1 MECCLGEQ
9 VYTAPQKCDSDA
21 EEIVKFLEEHFGI
34 LWSRKRWKHTWNESC
49 ITNYVRMSRIKA
61 GCSREIPT
69 WDMVTIPP
77 IREPGATEKFS
88 PPAHPDEDGEKER
101 MGYRVLISPMS
112 SSYVQKGIQTASWGL
127 QGQYQEQVLFIPV
140 PHATSPF
147 TLQNAR
153 GGGAFSKQSLTLT
166 PRKWANLR
174 SSSGRFWPCNWGVL
188 SVNLGG
194 SGFDCL
200 GERGKKFASETF

>member
-1 MECCLGEQ
+1 
-9 VYTAPQKCDSDA
+9 
-21 EEIVKFLEEHFGI
+21 
-34 LWSRKRWKHTWNESC
+34 
-49 ITNYVRMSRIKA
+49 MSRIKA

-140 PHATSPF
+140 HMLLFPSP
-147 TLQNAR
+147 
-153 GGGAFSKQSLTLT
+153 SKTPVVVVPFPSSL
-166 PRKWANLR
+166 
-174 SSSGRFWPCNWGVL
+174 
-188 SVNLGG
+188 
-194 SGFDCL
+194 
-200 GERGKKFASETF
+200 